1 MGFSCNCDTNGEQFD
16 RKGAMVANGW
26 RFSGLDKNS
35 YFGKDKHRV
44 CGEAPDTA
52 YCGWSRR
59 KNGFVSKTLTGSG
72 TLTIDFGNPSR
83 KGTTIVELDGKEIAR
98 ARKRQQRSHTVPFSD
113 QQRLTIREVG
123 GGIIVLTGLI
133 MTSCEDGVQAQ
144 AFSSTVL
151 SSTVS
156 SGEDVHHTTDGL
168 AVDAGTTNLGAALIL
183 TISGQIAVGL
193 ALVVLLIA
201 LLRRTVAERRV
212 TRRLSHAMLA
222 RAELGQA
229 TMWPEGP

>member
-26 RFSGLDKNS
+26 RFSGLDKHG

-59 KNGFVSKTLTGSG
+59 KNGFVSKTLTGKG

-123 GGIIVLTGLI
+123 GGIVVLTGLI

-144 AFSSTVL
+144 AFSSPARSSAKRRCGPKAHEHDDQLAWQRVPL
-151 SSTVS
+151 SKI
-156 SGEDVHHTTDGL
+156 EL
-168 AVDAGTTNLGAALIL
+168 
-183 TISGQIAVGL
+183 QFW
-193 ALVVLLIA
+193 LVVHSDVRPGGWWSRPAENAWMRCDSNATRIQHA
-201 LLRRTVAERRV
+201 LQR
-212 TRRLSHAMLA
+212 H
-222 RAELGQA
+222 
-229 TMWPEGP
+229 